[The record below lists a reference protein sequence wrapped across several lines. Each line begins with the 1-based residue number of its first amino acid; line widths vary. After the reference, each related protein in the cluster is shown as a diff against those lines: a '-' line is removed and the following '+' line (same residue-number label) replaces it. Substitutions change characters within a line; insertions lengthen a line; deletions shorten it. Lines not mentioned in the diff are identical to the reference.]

1 MVDTS
6 GGQSRR
12 AFLRTAGLAV
22 VGGVVA
28 ACSPESSPTTTAAA
42 PTTTAAP
49 AGTTTTAAG
58 ATTTTAA
65 ATTTSVAEQVLEVR
79 FGYGNPDTTVAGFT
93 ESLWPVFAGRRN
105 VNLDAFSLSPNVSP
119 EMLAAGRADAVA
131 FTPITSLNLH
141 LAGGGKPRVIV
152 HTQPVNDY
160 MIVANRERVPT
171 MADLAGTN
179 FGISEPSSI
188 SAYIPRLMA
197 EASGVD
203 FSTVTY
209 VPVGGTSGR
218 AQALLAGTI
227 DAGAVYSDV
236 AFQLV
241 AQDPNLHIV
250 GVGTDF
256 VTLIF
261 SSMNASEVFLD
272 NPDNRDGIVRM
283 LMSRA
288 EMMKFLIDNPDE
300 FKTQYL
306 ERFEGDE
313 AVLDQVHEFY
323 SNSGMWDPDLTM
335 DLDALTETMRIALEE
350 VDPPLAQGELPVE
363 EWVDTS
369 FRDEAIER
377 LGGEGWWQ

>member
-6 GGQSRR
+6 AGHSRR
-12 AFLRTAGLAV
+12 SFLKTAGLAV

-28 ACSPESSPTTTAAA
+28 ACSPESAL
-42 PTTTAAP
+42 
-49 AGTTTTAAG
+49 
-58 ATTTTAA
+58 TTTTAA
-65 ATTTSVAEQVLEVR
+65 ATTTSAAGATTTSAATTTTAERMLEVR

-93 ESLWPVFAGRRN
+93 ESIWPTFAARRN
-105 VNLDAFSLSPNVSP
+105 VVLDAFSLSPNVSP

-131 FTPITSLNLH
+131 FTPITSLNLQ

-160 MIVANRERVPT
+160 MIVANKERVPT

-197 EASGVD
+197 EKAGVD
-203 FSTVTY
+203 FETVTY

-241 AQDPNLHIV
+241 AQDPSLHIV
-250 GVGTDF
+250 GVGTDY

-261 SSMNASEVFLD
+261 SSMNASEEFLD
-272 NPDNRDGIVRM
+272 NPDNHDGIVRL
-283 LMSRA
+283 LMARA
-288 EMMKFLIDNPDE
+288 EMMKFLVDEKDE
-300 FKTQYL
+300 FITQYL
-306 ERFEGDE
+306 ERFDADE
-313 AVLDQVHEFY
+313 TVLGEVHDFY
-323 SNSGMWDPDLTM
+323 TNSGMWDPDLTM
-335 DLDALTETMRIALEE
+335 DLGALEETMRIALEE
-350 VDPPLAQGELPVE
+350 VDPPLAQGELPVS

-377 LGGEGWWQ
+377 LGGEGWWR